1 MALKTYSLRLEE
13 EEYENLRKFLSEYGD
28 PDLNIGYVIRSY
40 ISDLNKVLPN
50 IKKSSLGIRNNLAV
64 WSAAFRQMG
73 RTVDIE
79 DILKGGSII
88 QQIMSEAK
96 ETGKTKK

>member
-1 MALKTYSLRLEE
+1 MALKNYSIRLDE
-13 EEYENLRKFLSEYGD
+13 EEYEKLRKFLSDYGD

-73 RTVDIE
+73 RAVDIE
-79 DILKGGSII
+79 AIVKGGSLIE
-88 QQIMSEAK
+88 QIMSEAR
-96 ETGKTKK
+96 EEGKTKK